1 MTSRSDDRPARIVF
15 LDRGTLSPQIRLR
28 APAFPHEM
36 VVYDRTTP
44 DQVAERI
51 AGADVV
57 ITNKV
62 PLRRDAIRGADR
74 LRLIA
79 VAATG
84 TDVVDL
90 EACAAAGITVTN
102 IRDYAVHTVPEH
114 TFALILALR
123 RSILAYRNSVA
134 RGRWQEA
141 GQFCYFDYPVHD
153 LAGSTLGVI
162 GDGSIGQAVAELGKA
177 FGMRTLFSAYK
188 GTTGMGPLYTPFE
201 ELLRISD
208 VITLHAP
215 LMPSTRGMIGRAEFA
230 LMERRPLLI
239 NTARGGLVD
248 EAALEE
254 ALTSGQISGAGFD
267 VATSEPPPADHPL
280 MRLLSLPNFILTPHT
295 AWASEEAIQSLADQ
309 LIDNIEA
316 FWAGEPRN
324 VVTA

>member
-1 MTSRSDDRPARIVF
+1 MTSRHDRPARIVF
-15 LDRGTLSPQIRLR
+15 LDRETLSPETRLR
-28 APAFPHEM
+28 APGFAHEL
-36 VVYDRTTP
+36 VVHEGTTP

-51 AGADVV
+51 ASADVV

-62 PLRRDAIRGADR
+62 PLRRDSIRGAER

-90 EACAAAGITVTN
+90 EACAAAGITVSN

-123 RSILAYRNSVA
+123 RSILAYRDSVA

-141 GQFCYFDYPVHD
+141 DQFCYFDYPVRD

-162 GDGSIGQAVAELGKA
+162 GDGSIGQSVAELGKA

-188 GTTGMGPLYTPFE
+188 GTT
-201 ELLRISD
+201 SD

-230 LMERRPLLI
+230 LMERQPLLI

-248 EAALEE
+248 ETALEE
-254 ALTSGQISGAGFD
+254 ALTGGQIAGAGFD
-267 VATSEPPPADHPL
+267 VVTREPPPADHPL
-280 MRLLSLPNFILTPHT
+280 MRLLRLPNFILTPHT

-316 FWAGEPRN
+316 FWAGAPRN
-324 VVTA
+324 VVTT